1 MYIIIGGGGKVGASL
16 ARKLSRRGHA
26 VVLMEKSLAK
36 CNRIAEENE
45 EIIIINGDACD
56 VRFMEEAG
64 AERADILAAVT
75 GDDDDNLV
83 MCQLATEGFNIPKT
97 VARVNDPRN
106 ERIFH
111 ALGINALSST
121 TIITKLIEEEATIG
135 DIITL
140 QALKKGNLVLVEMDL
155 PKDVPI
161 DGEKLADI
169 KLPREI
175 VLVSII
181 RGEEVI
187 IPRGNTIIRA
197 GDAIIA
203 VTTPDKEQV
212 LRDIFAGER
221 LS

>member
-1 MYIIIGGGGKVGASL
+1 MYVIIGGGGKVGSAL
-16 ARKLSRRGHA
+16 ARKLGRKGHA
-26 VVLMEKSLAK
+26 VVVLEKNREK
-36 CNRIAEENE
+36 CARIAEDNE
-45 EIIIINGDACD
+45 DILVINGDACD
-56 VRFMEEAG
+56 VRYLEEAG
-64 AERADILAAVT
+64 ADHADVLAAVT

-83 MCQLATEGFNIPKT
+83 MCQLASEGFTIAKT

-155 PKDVPI
+155 PSDVPI
-161 DGEKLADI
+161 DGMKVMDI
-169 KLPREI
+169 KLPKEI

-181 RGEEVI
+181 RDDDVI
-187 IPRGNTIIRA
+187 IPRGNTTIQA
-197 GDAIIA
+197 GDAVIA
-203 VTTPDKEQV
+203 VTTPNREQA
-212 LRDIFAGER
+212 LRDILAGKR
-221 LS
+221 

>member
-1 MYIIIGGGGKVGASL
+1 MYVIIGGGGKVGSGL
-16 ARKLSRRGHA
+16 ARKLGKKGHA
-26 VVLMEKSLAK
+26 VVVLEKNREK
-36 CNRIAEENE
+36 CARIAEDNAD
-45 EIIIINGDACD
+45 ILVINGDACD
-56 VRFMEEAG
+56 VQYLEEAG
-64 AERADILAAVT
+64 AERADVLAAVT

-83 MCQLATEGFNIPKT
+83 MCQLASEGFNIPKT

-121 TIITKLIEEEATIG
+121 TIITRLIEEEATIG

-155 PKDVPI
+155 PGDVPI
-161 DGEKLADI
+161 DGMKVVDI
-169 KLPREI
+169 KLPKEI

-187 IPRGNTIIRA
+187 IPRGNTTIMA
-197 GDAIIA
+197 GDAVIA
-203 VTTPDKEQV
+203 VTSPDKEQA
-212 LRDIFAGER
+212 LRDILTGAR
-221 LS
+221 

>member
-1 MYIIIGGGGKVGASL
+1 MYIIVGGGGKVGAAL
-16 ARKLSRRGHA
+16 TRKLSKRGHA
-26 VVLMEKSLAK
+26 VVLVEKNPEK
-36 CNRIAEENE
+36 CRRIAEENHK
-45 EIIIINGDACD
+45 ILIINGDACD
-56 VRFMEEAG
+56 VRYMEEAG
-64 AERADILAAVT
+64 VDRADVLAAVT

-83 MCQLATEGFNIPKT
+83 MCQLALEGFNVPKA

-121 TIITKLIEEEATIG
+121 TIITRLIEEEATIG

-155 PKDVPI
+155 PNNTPI
-161 DGEKLADI
+161 DGKKVMDI

-181 RGEEVI
+181 RGEEVV
-187 IPRGNTIIRA
+187 IPRGNTIIQA

-203 VTTPDKEQV
+203 VTSPDKEQA
-212 LRDIFAGER
+212 LRDILTGAG
-221 LS
+221 

>member
-1 MYIIIGGGGKVGASL
+1 MYIIIGGGGKVGAAL
-16 ARKLSRRGHA
+16 ARKLPRRGHA
-26 VVLMEKSLAK
+26 VVVLEKNPNKCAK
-36 CNRIAEENE
+36 IAEDNE
-45 EIIIINGDACD
+45 DIIVINGDACD
-56 VRFMEEAG
+56 VRYMEEAG
-64 AERADILAAVT
+64 AEHADVLAAVT

-83 MCQLATEGFNIPKT
+83 MCQLATEGFHIPKA
-97 VARVNDPRN
+97 VARVNNPRN

-155 PKDVPI
+155 HDDVPI
-161 DGEKLADI
+161 DGKKVADI
-169 KLPREI
+169 KLPKEI
-175 VLVSII
+175 VLVSVI

-187 IPRGNTIIRA
+187 IPRGNTIIRG

-221 LS
+221 